1 MNGARCISLQ
11 IASEGKTFTCFS
23 QATWTM
29 ACTPKSSS
37 RRSGCPISI
46 SLEIFGDRWSLLIIR
61 DLLFTGRRTFNEF
74 SAAGE
79 GIASNVLADRLQ
91 RLEGARL
98 IDRNPHPGDGRR
110 AVYRLTRKGLA
121 LASVLVEMIVWAARY
136 EDTDAP
142 PAVVK
147 AMETDRHQFVA
158 DLRARWVAEGRGRSG
173 EEG

>member
-1 MNGARCISLQ
+1 MAH
-11 IASEGKTFTCFS
+11 TFRS
-23 QATWTM
+23 
-29 ACTPKSSS
+29 PS

-79 GIASNVLADRLQ
+79 GIASNILAERLR
-91 RLEGARL
+91 RLEGAEL
-98 IDRNPHPGDGRR
+98 IDRNPDPDDGRK

-121 LASVLVEMIVWAARY
+121 LAPVLVEMVVWAARY
-136 EDTDAP
+136 EATDAP

-147 AMETDRHQFVA
+147 EMETNREQFIA
-158 DLRARWVAEGRGRSG
+158 DLEARWADEGPGHFRVG
-173 EEG
+173 EPRP